1 MLTRDKALLEE
12 IVQEVSEYKQSII
25 EKIKQ
30 SQDELERINNDRKNG
45 VDSKCQF
52 L

>member
-12 IVQEVSEYKQSII
+12 ITQEISEYKQSII

-30 SQDELERINNDRKNG
+30 SQDEMERINNDRKNG
-45 VDSKCQF
+45 VENKCQ
-52 L
+52 LL